1 MPRATHP
8 LRGALWTLV
17 YHLINIINSGGGG
30 GYVFAVV
37 VLTILGNVEKENA
50 CRLQNVLS

>member
-17 YHLINIINSGGGG
+17 YHLINIINSGG

>member
-30 GYVFAVV
+30 GYVFAIV

>member
-1 MPRATHP
+1 M
-8 LRGALWTLV
+8 